1 MGSSLIDGVKHHFSS
16 LSDPRRET
24 LNMRHNFYDVLT
36 IALCGIICGADDWVT
51 ITRFG
56 DAKKEWFESFL
67 ELPNGIPS
75 HDTFNN
81 IFAKLDPEA
90 LEISFLSWAS
100 TLAEQIPDDQI
111 AIDGKTLRR
120 SYDRSSSKPA
130 IHMVSAWS
138 TANELVLGQVKTQE
152 KSNEITA
159 IPKLLKALS
168 LKGSLVTLDAMGCQ
182 REIVKH
188 IRHAEADYLVGVKEN
203 QASLHDEIHD
213 RYVDAE
219 AKGFGEDFV
228 DFVCEPGRVEDEK
241 RRCRVST
248 NLEGLEKQQSRW
260 QDLKSF
266 IVVET
271 ERMESGQRTLERR
284 LYISSR
290 EGDARYFLN
299 ATRKHWHIE
308 NKLHWVLDVAFKE
321 DDSRHRMGHSA
332 ENLAVLR
339 HMALN
344 LLKNEKT
351 DKGGIK
357 TKRLRAG
364 WDHGYLKKVLS
375 GLATL

>member
-1 MGSSLIDGVKHHFSS
+1 MGSLLIDGVKHHFSS
-16 LSDPRRET
+16 LPDLRRET
-24 LNMRHNFYDVLT
+24 LRHNFYDVL
-36 IALCGIICGADDWVT
+36 I

-81 IFAKLDPEA
+81 IFAKLDP
-90 LEISFLSWAS
+90 
-100 TLAEQIPDDQI
+100 
-111 AIDGKTLRR
+111 
-120 SYDRSSSKPA
+120 
-130 IHMVSAWS
+130 
-138 TANELVLGQVKTQE
+138 
-152 KSNEITA
+152 
-159 IPKLLKALS
+159 
-168 LKGSLVTLDAMGCQ
+168 
-182 REIVKH
+182 
-188 IRHAEADYLVGVKEN
+188 
-203 QASLHDEIHD
+203 
-213 RYVDAE
+213 
-219 AKGFGEDFV
+219 
-228 DFVCEPGRVEDEK
+228 DEK

-248 NLEGLEKQQSRW
+248 ILEGLEKLQSRW
-260 QDLKSF
+260 QDLKNF
-266 IVVET
+266 IVVKT
-271 ERMESGQRTLERR
+271 ERMESGQRTLECR

-290 EGDARYFLN
+290 EGDARYFLD

-308 NKLHWVLDVAFKE
+308 NKLHWVLNVAFKE

-364 WDHGYLKKVLS
+364 RDHGYLKKVLS
-375 GLATL
+375 GLATLWPHSAICLG